1 MYYQSSMKKFLIK
14 SLLQLSFVL
23 LVAVVSTYYIYNK
36 YTGNREIDISSES
49 LDITYHDKD
58 EDKISITKATPVTE
72 SVGLS
77 SNSYVFSIKNN
88 LTEKVNYKVKIIDD
102 IEKIISDQCDEKQI
116 PKEDIKISV
125 KEGNKSN
132 EIFHLSELEEK
143 VLLDT
148 SVDALDTVVITIRV
162 WVDKDSVTPNDSHYH
177 GLIQIIEEDTS
188 IAMNR

>member
-36 YTGNREIDISSES
+36 YTGNREIDI
-49 LDITYHDKD
+49 
-58 EDKISITKATPVTE
+58 
-72 SVGLS
+72 
-77 SNSYVFSIKNN
+77 N

-132 EIFHLSELEEK
+132 EIFHLSELDEK